1 MKCIMDNLELIK
13 LAHTGDKEARD
24 KLVFENTGLI
34 WSIVK
39 RFVGRGHEAEDLFQI
54 GCIGILKA
62 IDKFDMTYDVKFSTY
77 AVPMIM
83 GEIKRFIRDDG
94 MVKVSRLVKENGW
107 RIRNVEA
114 ELMSTLGREPTI
126 EEIAS
131 RVDMSR
137 EDVVL
142 TLEANRDVESINR
155 VVYENDG
162 NEVCVGDQVA
172 DKSNNEE
179 LVNRIVL
186 NSLLKKL
193 PDKEKLII
201 EMRYFLDKTQS
212 QVAENLGISQVQVSR
227 LEKKIL
233 LGLRENME
241 C

>member
-1 MKCIMDNLELIK
+1 M
-13 LAHTGDKEARD
+13 
-24 KLVFENTGLI
+24 
-34 WSIVK
+34 
-39 RFVGRGHEAEDLFQI
+39 
-54 GCIGILKA
+54 
-62 IDKFDMTYDVKFSTY
+62 KFSTY

-114 ELMSTLGREPTI
+114 ELMGALGREPTI

-131 RVDMSR
+131 RVEMSR

-193 PDKEKLII
+193 SDKEKLII

>member
-13 LAHTGDKEARD
+13 LAHMGDKEARD

-62 IDKFDMTYDVKFSTY
+62 IDKFDMSYDVKFSTY

-114 ELMSTLGREPTI
+114 ELMGALGREPTI

-131 RVDMSR
+131 RVEMSR

-193 PDKEKLII
+193 SDKEKLII
-201 EMRYFLDKTQS
+201 EMRKFLDKTQS

>member
-13 LAHTGDKEARD
+13 LAHMGDKEARD

-54 GCIGILKA
+54 GCIGILNA
-62 IDKFDMTYDVKFSTY
+62 IDKFDMSYDVKFSTY

-114 ELMSTLGREPTI
+114 ELMGALGREPTI

-131 RVDMSR
+131 RVEMSR

-193 PDKEKLII
+193 SDKEKLII